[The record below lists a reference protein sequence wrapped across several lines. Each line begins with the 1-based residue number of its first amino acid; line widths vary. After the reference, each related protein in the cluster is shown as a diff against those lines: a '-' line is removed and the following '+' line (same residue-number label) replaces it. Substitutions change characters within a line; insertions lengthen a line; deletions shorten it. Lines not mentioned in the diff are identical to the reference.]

1 MGGESVLQGGSSLH
15 VDEGSCGG
23 AVEVSAP
30 EADAVV
36 EAVLVGVE
44 DW

>member
-15 VDEGSCGG
+15 VDEGSRGG